1 MKKTGKRL
9 NQREFT
15 QCMVIVSWTVTI
27 VWITLSFILAFFDK
41 DTNSE
46 VTVSLITES
55 FGLTV
60 SYFIYQAVLK
70 TSRNKYGI
78 DSDGVPFKIKQK
90 IEDVAKSDDEY
101 SNR

>member
-1 MKKTGKRL
+1 MKKSGKRL
-9 NQREFT
+9 NQREFA

-46 VTVSLITES
+46 VTVALITES

-78 DSDGVPFKIKQK
+78 DSDGVPFKVKQN
-90 IEDVAKSDDEY
+90 IEDVVKSDDEY
-101 SNR
+101 SNK